1 MTMAQDFRDELASV
15 TNEASNTYDQ
25 LIGPVAQMLN
35 GLHNENFSRK
45 YWEILVGPWLRSFS
59 FVYSDRK
66 NGLRSGRYPSDAR
79 GIITSI
85 SLEVTQNFHDY
96 MKNVETDVW
105 NEKFLA
111 TLLGGVSKVIPN
123 VSKIASVARSEQEK
137 SLFRRVTFKSLGF
150 WNRIFGPHQRSVFIA
165 TYLPI
170 LADIKAQLRMGQ
182 VPTSH
187 LQSVTTRS
195 TSTVNKSWRGAVTDD
210 ELLGLVRLCIPR
222 SYVEDYQLLR
232 NDSRL
237 KDFSKNPKIIFTGNA
252 FWFDD
257 VFKAY
262 MAAAREAGARLVIGQ
277 HGGVFGTAE
286 HSASEDHQLEI
297 ADRFISYGWTR
308 VGFESKILQV
318 GNFKTSGLTLNRSP
332 KPTKALVVLTAAP
345 FYPRFATGGPM
356 TESEWRS
363 YVSQQVDFVQRL
375 NDEARS
381 KILLRLKPNAFGVD
395 QVAPWNGV
403 VPKSSMN
410 LGVGSLNGLLSDSEL
425 VIVTYEGT
433 THLDTLLLGIPTVLL
448 LDRAIWPLREEARP
462 LYERL
467 EAAKILFYDSHKA
480 AEHVQTILTTGVG
493 QWWSSESTQAA
504 VRDFCQVF
512 SAPISNV
519 SSEIAATLRPLV

>member
-1 MTMAQDFRDELASV
+1 MAQDFRDELAAITS
-15 TNEASNTYDQ
+15 EASNTYDQ

-35 GLHNENFSRK
+35 RLHNENFSRK
-45 YWEILVGPWLRSFS
+45 YWEILIGPWLRSFS

-66 NGLRSGRYPSDAR
+66 TGLRSGRYPSEPS
-79 GIITSI
+79 GNITSI
-85 SLEVTQNFHDY
+85 SLGVSQNFHDY
-96 MKNVETDVW
+96 MKNVETNVW
-105 NEKFLA
+105 NEKFLS
-111 TLLGGVSKVIPN
+111 TLLIGVSKVIPS
-123 VSKIASVARSEQEK
+123 VSQVASRDPSGQPK
-137 SLFRRVTFKSLGF
+137 SLFRRVTLKSLGV

-165 TYLPI
+165 TYLP
-170 LADIKAQLRMGQ
+170 LVDDIKAQLRMAQ

-195 TSTVNKSWRGAVTDD
+195 TSTVNKSWRGEATDD
-210 ELLGLVRLCIPR
+210 ELLGLIRLYIPR

-232 NDSRL
+232 HDPRL
-237 KDFSKNPKIIFTGNA
+237 KDFSKNPKIIFTSNA

-262 MAAAREAGARLVIGQ
+262 MAAASEAGARIVIGQ

-308 VGFESKILQV
+308 AGFESKIVQV

-345 FYPRFATGGPM
+345 SYPRFATGGPM
-356 TESEWRS
+356 TDSEWRS
-363 YVSQQVDFVQRL
+363 YVTQQVDFVQRL
-375 NDEARS
+375 QDEARS
-381 KILLRLKPNAFGVD
+381 KILLRLKPNAFGLD

-403 VPKSSMN
+403 VPESSMN
-410 LGVGSLNGLLSDSEL
+410 LGVGGLDGLLGESEL

-433 THLDTLLLGIPTVLL
+433 THLDTLHLGIPTVIL
-448 LDRAIWPLREEARP
+448 LDRNIWPLRAEARP

-467 EAAKILFYDSHKA
+467 EAAKILFYDSHDA
-480 AEHVQTILTTGVG
+480 ADHVQEILTTGVE
-493 QWWSSESTQAA
+493 QWWSSEATQAT

-519 SSEIAATLRPLV
+519 PREIAATLRALV